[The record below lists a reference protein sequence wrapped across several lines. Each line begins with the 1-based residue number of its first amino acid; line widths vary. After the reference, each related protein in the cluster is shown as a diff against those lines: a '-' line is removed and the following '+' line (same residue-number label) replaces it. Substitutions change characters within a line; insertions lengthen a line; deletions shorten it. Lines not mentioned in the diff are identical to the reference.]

1 MVTDDWTPEEE
12 EAWQSLC
19 QTKEQTLHLART
31 LRVAEIYV
39 CSLCGEPHIRSLPSS
54 APTG

>member
-39 CSLCGEPHIRSLPSS
+39 CSLCGEPHVRSLPSS